1 MTNASFRYAVLLLAV
16 FLGVGGI
23 TLAPGQLRVTGHEF
37 DLVHT
42 LDIAY
47 RYAAGD
53 QPHVDVMTPLGVFSI
68 LPISVFLQNGFG
80 PGMSYLWAQILV
92 TGILLPGVWWIGH
105 SRLGGWQR
113 GLYGVAMVL
122 LGLSLIFGNDNP
134 SITTAMYYNRWA
146 WILCSFAVLIVMIA
160 PREGARS
167 PVADGLLLGAAG
179 AALALIKVTYVMALL
194 PAVAVYFLVNRAWAA
209 LGFSIIG
216 AAIVLAIPT
225 LTWGVGFWSAYIGDL
240 VTVATGTTRTYPGV
254 TLNEIAA
261 SPGTL
266 AQTLLLLAAI
276 MFWRKAGRMSEGL
289 MLLLLAPGF
298 VYITYQNW
306 GNDPKWL
313 FFLGLLLLALPP
325 SDARKP
331 VWSVPGGTFGRVL
344 ALICFVLYLPSM
356 ITISTSSL
364 RHLALSG
371 EDYTPLFPGADK
383 SDIEIQIAK
392 SYAPSAQVPIPDI
405 PLPEGHEP
413 DVDDLPVTSITLNG
427 EDLLDCSLRDGFS
440 GWTQKMLGQL
450 ARVDAAQGRRVL
462 VADVYDHLWLY
473 GPYARNIGAAPWYYG
488 SDDGIDGA
496 EFVLVPL
503 CAMAPEARRQK
514 LDLIAEKG
522 WSLTEIQRTDLFIL
536 FRPAG

>member
-1 MTNASFRYAVLLLAV
+1 MTNASLRYAVLLLAV
-16 FLGVGGI
+16 FAVVSGI
-23 TLAPGQLRVTGHEF
+23 TLLPGQLRVTGHEF

-53 QPHVDVMTPLGVFSI
+53 LPHVDVMTPLGVFSI
-68 LPISVFLQNGFG
+68 LPITLFLQAGFG
-80 PGMSYLWAQILV
+80 PGLSYLWAQILV
-92 TGILLPGVWWIGH
+92 TGLLLPGIWWVGH
-105 SRLGGWQR
+105 SRLTGWQQ

-146 WILCSFAVLIVMIA
+146 WILSSFAVLIVMIA
-160 PREGARS
+160 PRPGVRS
-167 PVADGLLLGAAG
+167 PMADGLLLGAAG
-179 AALALIKVTYVMALL
+179 AALVLIKVTYVMALL
-194 PAVAVYFLVNRAWAA
+194 PAVLLYILVNRAWAV
-209 LGFSIIG
+209 LGYSIIG
-216 AAIVLAIPT
+216 AVVVLTIPT
-225 LTWGVGFWSAYIGDL
+225 MMWGVGFWPAYVDDL

-276 MFWRKAGRMSEGL
+276 MFWRKSGRMSEGL

-298 VYITYQNW
+298 IYITYQNW

-313 FFLGLLLLALPP
+313 FFLGLLLLVLPP
-325 SDARKP
+325 AEPEKP
-331 VWSVPGGTFGRVL
+331 VWSVPGKTVGRVL

-371 EDYTPLFPGADK
+371 EEYTPLFPGADK

-392 SYAPSAQVPIPDI
+392 SYTPSAQVPIPDI
-405 PLPEGHEP
+405 PLPPGHEP
-413 DVDDLPVTSITLNG
+413 DDDDAPVTSVTLNG

-450 ARVDAAQGRRVL
+450 AEVDAAQNRKVL

-473 GPYARNIGAAPWYYG
+473 GPYARIPGAAPWYYG

-503 CAMAPEARRQK
+503 CPMAPDARRQK

-522 WSLTEIQRTDLFIL
+522 WELTEVLRTDLFIL
-536 FRPAG
+536 LRPAG